1 MTWLIPFVSQ
11 ITFENGTRLFQNM
24 LKMMEALMLLNLV
37 PQTFHSWP
45 FDESSEMIEHAC
57 VFKLNS
63 MSMLSLGYF

>member
-1 MTWLIPFVSQ
+1 MERDFA
-11 ITFENGTRLFQNM
+11 ENDF
-24 LKMMEALMLLNLV
+24 MEALILLNLV

-63 MSMLSLGYF
+63 MSMFSLWLLFNLHNHQVNSALNR